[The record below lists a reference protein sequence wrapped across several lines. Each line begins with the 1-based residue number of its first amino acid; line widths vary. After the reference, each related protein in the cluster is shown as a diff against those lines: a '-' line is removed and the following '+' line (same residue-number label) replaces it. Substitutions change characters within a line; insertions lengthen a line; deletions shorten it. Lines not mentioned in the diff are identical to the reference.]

1 MSLNPI
7 GALIDTVVDAVA
19 GGSPEG
25 EVAKGALKLAEAFL
39 TGDVMTGIEGGMN
52 LIDGISKSDNPG
64 DVLLAAVSPGGFMTK
79 QLVEKL
85 TDGYAKGD
93 GVERRGAHQALE
105 GEVSHDSAA
114 VSTGTAHPSEAATGC
129 KPPPGCESAKTESTK
144 KKEDPRKTST
154 SGPATQKASSG
165 PAKQVDLAD
174 HIDRAVTRNLFTS
187 AEVACLIFD
196 PDRKEK
202 LAGILED
209 KIRNDPMVRKEV
221 EDMLG
226 SKIDLEGSPIKNGY
240 VVLEKTREIG
250 GCGEAEELDAPEV
263 LAIAT
268 PAPPASSHTGS
279 ARDPNRFKGM
289 SPEDIVEALM
299 MEMAASYDEAM
310 VAKAEKLIKAQ
321 DHVLE
326 TEGGKDEK
334 GRKANGEAKL
344 DADRIQQQFTTLME
358 RRKSMFDMLSHFSN
372 IRHEMA
378 KTAVG
383 NMARI

>member
-1 MSLNPI
+1 MSMNPI
-7 GALIDTVVDAVA
+7 GALIDTVVDTVA

-25 EVAKGALKLAEAFL
+25 EVAKGALKLAEAFF

-79 QLVEKL
+79 KLIEKL

-93 GVERRGAHQALE
+93 GVERRGAHQVGE
-105 GEVSHDSAA
+105 GEVGHDSAA
-114 VSTGTAHPSEAATGC
+114 ASPGNAHRSEAATGC
-129 KPPPGCESAKTESTK
+129 KPPPGCEPAKTESTK
-144 KKEDPRKTST
+144 SKEGPRKTST
-154 SGPATQKASSG
+154 SAPETEKASSG
-165 PAKQVDLAD
+165 TAKQVDLAD
-174 HIDRAVTRNLFTS
+174 HIDRAAKRNLFTS
-187 AEVACLIFD
+187 AEVANLIFD
-196 PDRKEK
+196 PDKKEK

-209 KIRNDPMVRKEV
+209 KIRNDPAVRKEV

-226 SKIDLEGSPIKNGY
+226 AKIDLEGSPIKNGY

-250 GCGEAEELDAPEV
+250 GGGEVEELDAPEA
-263 LAIAT
+263 LIGT

-289 SPEDIVEALM
+289 SPEEIVEALM
-299 MEMAASYDEAM
+299 MEMATSYDEAM
-310 VAKAEKLIKAQ
+310 VDKAEKLIKAQ

-334 GRKANGEAKL
+334 TRKANGEATL
-344 DADRIQQQFTTLME
+344 DADRIKQQFTTLME